1 MDPELVAY
9 LDARI
14 ERVEDEIRQTRAE
27 IKDVLRLLANGT
39 ICIDDKLSRFRD
51 DAFQRMDDITERL
64 LNLPYSSL
72 ECRVSFLET
81 WRAMRE
87 RSPIEII
94 RERLKDGTMGAGYTT
109 PPCAADS
116 PESLSPSPR

>member
-9 LDARI
+9 LDAKF

-39 ICIDDKLSRFRD
+39 VCIDDKLSRFRE
-51 DAFQRMDDITERL
+51 DAVQRIDGITERL
-64 LNLPYSSL
+64 LSFPYSSL
-72 ECRVSFLET
+72 ELRVSFLET

-87 RSPIEII
+87 RNPVEII
-94 RERLKDGTMGAGYTT
+94 RERLKNGTMGAGYTT